1 MLFKKIIT
9 IFVILTFFLS
19 GCATHN
25 RTTSTVGPLPSS
37 SYSKSYSKAVKN
49 QPATPGPLLEVI
61 IPVFDPGLPEDMSEE
76 DAKDVWP
83 ELRRA
88 EANRFALKMK
98 EALEATGKFGAVR
111 VTPDGS
117 ATGDLY
123 ILGRIEASNGKEA
136 AMEIE
141 VVDISGKRWLEKS
154 FEHEVSPDF
163 HRDQRNKG
171 IDPYDPLFEKA
182 AAKIVEE
189 LSDHSLQELSDL
201 QYIADLRFGTNFSEE
216 TFMPYMETR
225 GNIFSLVSK
234 PSDNDPMLVRVRA
247 IRVRDQLFI
256 DSLQDNYA
264 SFSDQMNESYLMWQE
279 ESLFETQAARAAKR
293 KSTGQAI
300 GGALLIGLA
309 VLSGVAGSNSNSTG
323 ASAAGTAGAIL
334 GGLAGASLLS
344 KSFKTSEEAKVHR
357 DALNELG
364 QSIDMELSPRV
375 IAFEKQS
382 VELTGD
388 AGEQFAQWREFLKK
402 IYAEEQTPDVQL

>member
-1 MLFKKIIT
+1 MIFKKIIT
-9 IFVILTFFLS
+9 VFVIFTFFLS
-19 GCATHN
+19 GCATHT
-25 RTTSTVGPLPSS
+25 RTTSTVGPQLSS
-37 SYSKSYSKAVKN
+37 SYSKTVNN
-49 QPATPGPLLEVI
+49 QPVTPTPLLEVI
-61 IPVFDPGLPEDMSEE
+61 IPVFDPGLPESEE
-76 DAKDVWP
+76 DAKEVWP

-111 VTPDGS
+111 VTPDGT

-123 ILGRIEASNGKEA
+123 ILGRIEASNGQEV

-154 FEHEVSPDF
+154 FEHEVSPEF

-171 IDPYDPLFEKA
+171 MDPYDPLFEKA
-182 AAKIVEE
+182 AVKIVEE
-189 LSDHSLQELSDL
+189 LNDHSLKELEDL

-216 TFMPYMETR
+216 TFMQYMETKR
-225 GNIFSLVSK
+225 NTFSLVSK
-234 PSDNDPMLVRVRA
+234 PSDNDPMLARVKA

-264 SFSDQMNESYLMWQE
+264 SFSGQMNESYLMWQE
-279 ESLFETQAARAAKR
+279 QSLFETQAARAAKR
-293 KSTGQAI
+293 KSMGQAL
-300 GGALLIGLA
+300 GGVILIGLA
-309 VLSGVAGSNSNSTG
+309 VLAGVSGSNSNSTG
-323 ASAAGTAGAIL
+323 ASAAGATGAIL

-388 AGEQFAQWREFLKK
+388 AREQFAQWREFLQK

>member
-1 MLFKKIIT
+1 MMFKKVISV
-9 IFVILTFFLS
+9 FVMFVFFLS
-19 GCATHN
+19 GCATHT

-37 SYSKSYSKAVKN
+37 SYSKKAET
-49 QPATPGPLLEVI
+49 QPAASGPLLEVI
-61 IPVFDPGLPEDMSEE
+61 IPVFDPGLPESEE
-76 DAKDVWP
+76 DEDEEVWP

-98 EALEATGKFGAVR
+98 DALDATGKFGAVR
-111 VTPDGS
+111 VTPDGT

-123 ILGRIEASNGKEA
+123 VLGRIEASNGREVA
-136 AMEIE
+136 VEIE

-154 FEHEVSPDF
+154 FEHEVSEDF

-171 IDPYDPLFEKA
+171 KDPYDPLFEQA

-189 LSDHSLQELSDL
+189 LSDHSLQELADL

-216 TFMPYMETR
+216 TFMPYMETK

-234 PSDNDPMLVRVRA
+234 PSDNDPMLERVKA

-256 DSLQDNYA
+256 DSLQDNYTA
-264 SFSDQMNESYLMWQE
+264 FSDQMNESYLMWQE
-279 ESLFETQAARAAKR
+279 QSLFETLAARDAKR
-293 KSTGQAI
+293 KSMGQAL
-300 GGALLIGLA
+300 GGVLLIGLA
-309 VLSGVAGSNSNSTG
+309 VLAGVSGSNSNSTG
-323 ASAAGTAGAIL
+323 ASAAGATGAIL

-375 IAFEKQS
+375 IAFERQS

-388 AGEQFAQWREFLKK
+388 AREQFAQWREFLQK
-402 IYAEEQTPDVQL
+402 IYAQEQTPDVQL